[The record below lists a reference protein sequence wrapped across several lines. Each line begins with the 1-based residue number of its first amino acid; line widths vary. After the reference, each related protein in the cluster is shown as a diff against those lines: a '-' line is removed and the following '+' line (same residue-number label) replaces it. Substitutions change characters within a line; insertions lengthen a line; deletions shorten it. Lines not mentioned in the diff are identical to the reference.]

1 MMMMMFS
8 PIKLLFASLLASV
21 PVLSVPLKERDVVD
35 PHILS
40 PSSSSVW
47 IVGSMQTVTWD
58 TSNLP
63 PYNQITNRVGKI
75 VLGHLGGGGENLM
88 LDHPLAQNFNITQGS
103 IGVLVPT
110 VPPRNDYIIV
120 LMGDSGN
127 ASPPFAIQSDGPA
140 AAIATGAS
148 GTFGPGPASLS
159 STLITTPIPITG
171 STITGGSGSASTGS
185 PSPSMSGSEP
195 SPSSPSTVSPSG
207 SQPSDT
213 VISGP
218 PTTVAQT
225 TSPATPSATSGAMSM
240 HHLSAA
246 CFSMALIVS
255 GLLL

>member
-171 STITGGSGSASTGS
+171 STITGGSGSAST
-185 PSPSMSGSEP
+185 
-195 SPSSPSTVSPSG
+195 VSPSG